1 MTILEAA
8 KLALRVT
15 VDDYDAEITSLIA
28 AAEQDLMTAGVAM
41 LNDSDPLIRRAILTY
56 CRMHFGSPPDYDRLR
71 ESYNAQLSKLMYCT
85 EYTDY
90 PDEGEDDQDDA
101 CW

>member
-41 LNDSDPLIRRAILTY
+41 LDDSDPLIRRAVLTY
-56 CRMHFGSPPDYDRLR
+56 CRMHFGSPPDYDRLK
-71 ESYNAQLSKLMYCT
+71 ESYIAQLSKLMYCT

>member
-71 ESYNAQLSKLMYCT
+71 ESYNAQLIKLMYCT